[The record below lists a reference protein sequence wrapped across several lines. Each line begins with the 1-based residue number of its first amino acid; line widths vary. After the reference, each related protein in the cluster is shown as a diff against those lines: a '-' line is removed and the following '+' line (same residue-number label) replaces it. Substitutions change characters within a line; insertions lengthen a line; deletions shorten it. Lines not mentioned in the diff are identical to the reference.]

1 MPFNNTAMRKFIMFR
16 VLFLGFLLLPAPIHA
31 QVSLEQALDTLM
43 ATPWTKSPAS
53 LPEIKS
59 WSVEEFTVRD
69 TGELQG
75 YDLRAFG
82 RRMDSL
88 QVKLFTYAEPSLTS
102 FSEVILMGFVQG
114 ISPTE
119 EVAKPLLEKMATY
132 MKNLGFVDSA
142 PDSITKQMATWRLI
156 QSCTFLKKGELSCAI
171 FLKKDDRNN
180 RWLIRTMVFHPRFQE
195 FRNKWM
201 AEWPKY
207 WDSQYIMPEKLIREL
222 ENRKISQIL
231 SPALWEKINSISL
244 SLKSP
249 PPRKVNT
256 IPVNELITAY
266 ETIDKTTVPENDRPA
281 FLLLKNYLARY
292 LFICGF
298 GKEITPEH
306 KKWLEIKNLN
316 YTWSALGMA
325 FSYGETVLQNHL
337 DEYPNSYW
345 GQFAF
350 LELLE
355 WGFDTSGMCREGQD
369 QWKIVL
375 ERGATFLKKFPG
387 SEFAPDVRF
396 YMGQAEE
403 TLFNLG
409 IIKDHPARDTYR
421 LSMSSYADKSE
432 DARKQAIEYYEEV
445 LRSPQKGVYE
455 NYLKYILPRLRAG
468 FATGNDY
475 YFCFYD

>member
-1 MPFNNTAMRKFIMFR
+1 MFHF
-16 VLFLGFLLLPAPIHA
+16 LFLGFLLLPAPLYA
-31 QVSLEQALDTLM
+31 QVSLEQALDTLV
-43 ATPWTKSPAS
+43 AAPWTKSPAA
-53 LPEIKS
+53 LPDSKS
-59 WSVEEFTVRD
+59 WTIEQYTIHD

-75 YDLRAFG
+75 YDLRAFE
-82 RRMDSL
+82 RNIDSL
-88 QVKLFTYAEPSLTS
+88 ILKLFTYSEPSLTS
-102 FSEVILMGFVQG
+102 SSEIILMGFVQG

-119 EVAKPLLEKMATY
+119 EGAKPLLEKMTAY
-132 MKNLGFVDSA
+132 MKSRGFVDSA

-180 RWLIRTMVFHPRFQE
+180 RWLIRTMVFHPLFQE

-222 ENRKISQIL
+222 ENRKISQIF

-292 LFICGF
+292 LFICGL
-298 GKEITPEH
+298 GKEITPEQ
-306 KKWLEIKNLN
+306 KKWLESYGLE
-316 YTWSALGMA
+316 YTWSELGMT
-325 FSYGETVLQNHL
+325 FSYGETVLQKLIDGN
-337 DEYPNSYW
+337 PNSYW

-355 WGFDTSGMCREGQD
+355 RGFDTSGMCREGQD
-369 QWKIVL
+369 QWRKVL
-375 ERGATFLKKFPG
+375 EEGFTFLKKYPG
-387 SEFAPDVRF
+387 SEFAPDIKF

-432 DARKQAIEYYEEV
+432 DARKQAIGYYDEV
-445 LRSPQKGVYE
+445 LRSPQKGLYE

-468 FATGNDY
+468 FATGTDY